1 MNIKYNM
8 KKKGVSPVIATV
20 LLISIVI
27 ILGVIIFLWARGFVE
42 ESAQK
47 SDRAVDMSCDDINF
61 EAGYNAGKID
71 VVNRG
76 NVPIYGFNVK
86 ARGAA
91 TILVTNIQEQTLAQG
106 ASNSFDYTRE
116 ADTELH
122 VIPMI
127 LGETESGGKVVHTC
141 DDSVGFPIAAI

>member
-1 MNIKYNM
+1 M

-61 EAGYNAGKID
+61 EAGYNDNAGEIE

-76 NVPIYGFNVK
+76 K
-86 ARGAA
+86 K
-91 TILVTNIQEQTLAQG
+91 
-106 ASNSFDYTRE
+106 
-116 ADTELH
+116 
-122 VIPMI
+122 
-127 LGETESGGKVVHTC
+127 GGLQR
-141 DDSVGFPIAAI
+141 F